1 VIVTRLYDALV
12 VGHPADSRTHEEL
25 APMIR
30 RPLAALVSVVLTVL
44 GVVFLLPDCASA
56 CSCAMPPGSQEE
68 RAERALAE
76 SSAVFSGEAV
86 EVEEGPSI
94 KMMGISGL
102 RSSRV
107 TLRTSEV
114 WKGPQR
120 ETLEV
125 STPRDGMSCGYPFKE
140 GQEYLVYANTGKQ
153 GLEAYLCTETKPL
166 EKAGADLAVLG
177 DGGERPTGGEVLS
190 DTSGGVSV
198 PAMAG
203 LAGLALA
210 ASVLVVVSLVRPG

>member
-1 VIVTRLYDALV
+1 MIGTRLYDAFM
-12 VGHPADSRTHEEL
+12 VGHPADRRTHEEL

-30 RPLAALVSVVLTVL
+30 RPLAALASVVLTVL

-56 CSCAMPPGSQEE
+56 CSCAIPGSQEE

-86 EVEEGPSI
+86 EVEEGPRI
-94 KMMGISGL
+94 KMMGIGGL
-102 RSSRV
+102 SSSRV
-107 TLRTSEV
+107 TLRASEV

-125 STPRDGMSCGYPFKE
+125 STPRDEASCGFPFKE
-140 GQEYLVYANTGKQ
+140 GQEYLVYAYTGKQ
-153 GLEAYLCTETKPL
+153 GLEVDLCGETIPL
-166 EKAGADLAVLG
+166 SEAGVDLAVLG
-177 DGGERPTGGEVLS
+177 DGGEKPKDGEVLS

-198 PAMAG
+198 RAMAG

-210 ASVLVVVSLVRPG
+210 ASLLVAVRLVRTG